1 MFLSASMKKNN
12 QHILQQV
19 NIAINTTSETIAF
32 ELKSNIDSFL
42 KEELLPSIELLF
54 DDSVTPEEI
63 RRFESIDLEV
73 QMNSS
78 DNLGVIKD
86 KLINQLHEKIDRIR
100 IEFDRP
106 DAINPETDFRQ
117 ANLSPKDQLS
127 NLKETFLYFLETG
140 QLPWYAIPALLTE
153 FTQPIHFNESLQ
165 DKYFLLKL
173 KQLFSSN
180 RIALKRFIQQFDDE
194 IMIGLII
201 QLSKESQ
208 VSFDKLWILISEQS
222 QTTKELFYI
231 LIINKLTQADF
242 QISKEQWSQLQDLIL
257 NTQLPE
263 TMKKRNNEIQEILH
277 LAKLDLGNFKTEGE
291 TNHSEVNEQ
300 KQASNSVALKKEMA
314 DMEAEP
320 TDKNME
326 VNPVYIR
333 NAGLILTHPF
343 LRTLFTRTACINENG
358 VFIPEKQ
365 TYAIHLLHYQST
377 GQEQGMEH
385 EMTFEKFLCG
395 VPLDAPIDR
404 KVELSDED
412 KMHCDDLLKAMISNW
427 SALKNTSPEG
437 LRQTFIQRNGKLDLR
452 KSPSKLNV
460 ERKAFDILLDKLPWS
475 ISVVKLPWM
484 NDFIFVE
491 W

>member
-1 MFLSASMKKNN
+1 MKKNN

-19 NIAINTTSETIAF
+19 NIEINTASETKAF

-42 KEELLPSIELLF
+42 REELFPKIEILF

-63 RRFESIDLEV
+63 RRFESIELEV
-73 QMNSS
+73 QMRPS
-78 DNLGVIKD
+78 DNFGDLKEQ
-86 KLINQLHEKIDRIR
+86 LIHQLHEKIDRAQ
-100 IEFDRP
+100 IEFDRS
-106 DAINPETDFRQ
+106 DANYPETASRQ
-117 ANLSPKDQLS
+117 TDLPTKDQLS

-140 QLPWYAIPALLTE
+140 QLPWYAIPEILTE

-165 DKYFLLKL
+165 DKHFLLKM
-173 KQLFSSN
+173 KNLFTSRPN
-180 RIALKRFIQQFDDE
+180 ALTRFIQQFDDE
-194 IMIGLII
+194 IICRLIEQFSDGGNI
-201 QLSKESQ
+201 
-208 VSFDKLWILISEQS
+208 SFEKLLIPISEQS
-222 QTTKELFYI
+222 QTTKELLYF
-231 LIINKLTQADF
+231 LIMNKLTHPDF
-242 QISKEQWSQLQDLIL
+242 QISKQQWSQLQDQIL

-263 TMKKRNNEIQEILH
+263 TMKKRNNEIQEILY
-277 LAKLDLGNFKTEGE
+277 LSQLDLRNFKTESE
-291 TNHSEVNEQ
+291 TIIMEINEQ
-300 KQASNSVALKKEMA
+300 NQPQNSVPLKERI
-314 DMEAEP
+314 
-320 TDKNME
+320 TNME
-326 VNPVYIR
+326 TESTSRTMELNAVYIT

-343 LRTLFTRTACINENG
+343 LRTLFARTACVNEKD
-358 VFIPEKQ
+358 VLIPEKQ
-365 TYAIHLLHYQST
+365 IYAIHLLHYLST
-377 GQEQGMEH
+377 GEEQGMEH
-385 EMTFEKFLCG
+385 ELTFEKFLCG

-404 KVELSDED
+404 KVELLDED
-412 KMHCDDLLKAMISNW
+412 KMQCDDLLKAMIGNW

>member
-1 MFLSASMKKNN
+1 MKKNN

-19 NIAINTTSETIAF
+19 NIEINATSETKAF
-32 ELKSNIDSFL
+32 ELKSNIDSFM
-42 KEELLPSIELLF
+42 KEELFPSIELLF

-73 QMNSS
+73 QMHPS

-86 KLINQLHEKIDRIR
+86 QLIDQLHEKIDRIR
-100 IEFDRP
+100 IEFDRS
-106 DAINPETDFRQ
+106 DASNPETDVRHT
-117 ANLSPKDQLS
+117 NLSSKDQLS
-127 NLKETFLYFLETG
+127 NLKGTFLYFLETG
-140 QLPWYAIPALLTE
+140 QLPWYAIPALLSE

-194 IMIGLII
+194 IITGLIT
-201 QLSKESQ
+201 QFSKESRI
-208 VSFDKLWILISEQS
+208 SFDKLRILISGQNKA
-222 QTTKELFYI
+222 TKELFYI
-231 LIINKLTQADF
+231 LIINNLIQEDF
-242 QISKEQWSQLQDLIL
+242 QISREQWSQLQGLIL
-257 NTQLPE
+257 KNQLSE

-277 LAKLDLGNFKTEGE
+277 LAKFDLRNFKTEPE
-291 TNHSEVNEQ
+291 TIHSEVNEQ
-300 KQASNSVALKKEMA
+300 KRAPNSVVVKQEMTET
-314 DMEAEP
+314 EA
-320 TDKNME
+320 TDKSME
-326 VNPVYIR
+326 LNPVYIR

-343 LRTLFTRTACINENG
+343 LRTLFTRTNCTNEKGDFLN
-358 VFIPEKQ
+358 EKQ
-365 TYAIHLLHYQST
+365 TYAIHLLHYLST
-377 GQEQGMEH
+377 GQEHGMEH
-385 EMTFEKFLCG
+385 ELTFEKFLCG

-412 KMHCDDLLKAMISNW
+412 KMQCIDLLKAMISNW

-437 LRQTFIQRNGKLDLR
+437 LRQTFILRNGKLDLQ
-452 KSPSKLNV
+452 KSPSKLFV
-460 ERKAFDILLDKLPWS
+460 ERKAFDILLNKLPWS